1 MTNRQKKV
9 NMIIIGKSNEIGEPM
24 NIGKSMWL
32 LKKVKMIK
40 QNDMS
45 RQDVLPKEKLIQMQM
60 RRGAQIS
67 CSIKNVEKLPKF
79 MMNFK
84 MEMKLGQLFNIFS

>member
-1 MTNRQKKV
+1 
-9 NMIIIGKSNEIGEPM
+9 
-24 NIGKSMWL
+24 
-32 LKKVKMIK
+32 
-40 QNDMS
+40 MS

>member
-1 MTNRQKKV
+1 
-9 NMIIIGKSNEIGEPM
+9 MIIIGKSNEIGEPM

-67 CSIKNVEKLPKF
+67 CSIKNAENLPKF
-79 MMNFK
+79 MMNLKWKWSWDNFLTFFHSW
-84 MEMKLGQLFNIFS
+84 EKL